1 MRNNRW
7 NNTTFGCK
15 ADIALES
22 AVISGENSQFT
33 SPSPT
38 ACTKGSSVTPSKE
51 LLSPH
56 SSYYPIA
63 GLMPLQT
70 IGKPLILPKP
80 LMATPFSPP
89 FTSCNT
95 VSTSGNMATTSGDMM
110 VTSGYISSSGYIS
123 PSGSPLLTSGFQ
135 LIAPRMSI
143 PDSSPSTS
151 FPVSPLTQGSISLVT
166 SGGLPLA
173 RNMMSTNTPL
183 TWLQS
188 SPVQL
193 VSPQELWDNSDS
205 EGRHERN
212 EKVKRKTNGY
222 MLYCKKKRPSL
233 FM

>member
-1 MRNNRW
+1 M
-7 NNTTFGCK
+7 
-15 ADIALES
+15 
-22 AVISGENSQFT
+22 ISGENSQFT

-38 ACTKGSSVTPSKE
+38 ACTKGNRATPSME
-51 LLSPH
+51 LLSPQ

-63 GLMPLQT
+63 GLIPLQT

-95 VSTSGNMATTSGDMM
+95 ASTSGNVAATSGDML
-110 VTSGYISSSGYIS
+110 VTSGYIASSGYT
-123 PSGSPLLTSGFQ
+123 SPLLTSGFQ

-143 PDSSPSTS
+143 PDSSLSPS
-151 FPVSPLTQGSISLVT
+151 FPVSPLTRGSISLVS

-173 RNMMSTNTPL
+173 RNMMANTPL
-183 TWLQS
+183 TWFQS

-193 VSPQELWDNSDS
+193 VSSQELWDSSDS